1 MQTYLRKSICVYI
14 VKSLWMW
21 ITVVGAN
28 NAIYQGFP
36 DGIPADF
43 RGADFCKIVS
53 PIDPQNDPLLLSSN
67 SFTRISTDTRRDQTI
82 IVPTEKVFRF
92 RFV

>member
-1 MQTYLRKSICVYI
+1 MRFIKV
-14 VKSLWMW
+14 SL
-21 ITVVGAN
+21 TA
-28 NAIYQGFP
+28 
-36 DGIPADF
+36 ADF

-67 SFTRISTDTRRDQTI
+67 SFTRISTDTRHDQTI